1 MALPFQQRGNQMASL
16 QKKGDSWYC
25 QFMHRGQ
32 RHTFTIGKVDETEA
46 NNTAARVDYL
56 LMRIKQHLIELPA
69 GTDIVT
75 FMEFDGR
82 VPEKLSEGSS
92 QEISFSDFRDA
103 FVKVFGAGAIEDNT
117 MDTSK
122 IHFKHLA
129 ATLGEGF
136 PMYSLTLPDL
146 QRHVDRRQKDVAGI
160 TIKKEIDTM
169 RSAWKWAQRMG
180 KVQGDF
186 PNGGLVYPK
195 ADEKLPFMTWVEI
208 ERRIKA
214 GGKPAE
220 LWECLYLTATE
231 IKKLLEYVK
240 GRKISS
246 WIYPM
251 FLTIAHTGARRSEM
265 IRAKVEDVDLASRTL
280 TIREKKRAKGTRT
293 TRRVPLSTPLAAM
306 LRKWLPTRKG
316 KPFRFGPGDRPMTP
330 QTTQH
335 AFARVTEDSKWKVLK
350 GYHVLRHSFISAL
363 ASRGVD
369 QRFIDDFVGH
379 QTEEQRRRYRHL
391 YPSTQQEAIKLIFG

>member
-1 MALPFQQRGNQMASL
+1 MASL

-25 QFMHRGQ
+25 QFMHRGH

-82 VPEKLSEGSS
+82 MPEKLSDGSS

-117 MDTSK
+117 MYTSK

-136 PMYSLTLPDL
+136 PMNSLTLPDL

-160 TIKKEIDTM
+160 TIKKEIDTI
-169 RSAWKWAQRMG
+169 RGAWKWAQRMG

-195 ADEKLPFMTWVEI
+195 ADEKLPFMTWKEI

-214 GGKPAE
+214 GGDPDQ
-220 LWECLYLTATE
+220 LWECLYLNTAE
-231 IKKLLEYVK
+231 IKQLLEYVK
-240 GRKISS
+240 SRKVSL

-265 IRAKVEDVDLASRTL
+265 IRAKVEDVDLAGRTL

-293 TRRVPLSTPLAAM
+293 TRRVPLSTPVAAM
-306 LRKWLPTRKG
+306 LRKWLPSRKG
-316 KPFRFGPGDRPMTP
+316 KPFLFGPGDQPMTP
-330 QTTQH
+330 QAAHH

-350 GYHVLRHSFISAL
+350 GYHVLRHSFISGL
-363 ASRGVD
+363 ASKGVD
-369 QRFIDDFVGH
+369 QRIIDDFVGH